1 MLASVSCRRCRLPT
15 FPFPA
20 IACEGGVRSANCGYP
35 RCDLASGWRRLL
47 DFLLDI
53 FMCGIIVI
61 IGKTPVAPLLLEALS
76 HSASGEFVP
85 SQ

>member
-1 MLASVSCRRCRLPT
+1 MPPSDLSIPCNSLRGWRTLCQLWL
-15 FPFPA
+15 
-20 IACEGGVRSANCGYP
+20 P

-53 FMCGIIVI
+53 FMCGIIGI